1 MPKNK
6 SHKGLLKRVR
16 VSKTGKVK
24 LQRACGRH
32 LRSHKSAQKTRG
44 YRLPKYA
51 SGPDMRRLRSLL
63 GLKASAGIVKAV
75 PAAAT
80 PDETPTES

>member
-16 VSKTGKVK
+16 VTKSGRIK

-32 LRSHKSAQKTRG
+32 LRSHKAGQMIRK

-51 SGPDMRRLRSLL
+51 AGADARRLRTLL
-63 GLKASAGIVKAV
+63 GLKVSRPKAALPAGTSA
-75 PAAAT
+75 
-80 PDETPTES
+80 ETPTES